1 MKVYQISYDLRKKRD
16 YTSLYKRVL
25 SYKTFYHALESSWI
39 IVTDQTATQILD
51 FLAQATDTDDRLLVA
66 RLQGEAAWRDLGDE
80 LSQWLK
86 NQLTPR
92 FA

>member
-39 IVTDQTATQILD
+39 IVTDQTATQIRD

-66 RLQGEAAWRDLGDE
+66 RLQGEAALRDLGDE

>member
-16 YTSLYKRVL
+16 YTSLYKRVR
-25 SYKTFYHALESSWI
+25 SYKTFCHVLESSWI
-39 IVTDQTATQILD
+39 IATDQTATQVRD
-51 FLAQATDTDDRLLVA
+51 FLAQAMDTDDGLLVS
-66 RLQGEAAWRDLGDE
+66 RLHGEAAWKNLGDE

-92 FA
+92 IA